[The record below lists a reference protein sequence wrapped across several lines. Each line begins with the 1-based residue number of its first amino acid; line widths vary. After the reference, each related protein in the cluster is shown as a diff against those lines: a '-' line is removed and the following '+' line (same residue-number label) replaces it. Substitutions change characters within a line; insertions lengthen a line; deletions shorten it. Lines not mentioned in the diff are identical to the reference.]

1 MGMHTS
7 DWMTDEHVMLADM
20 TRKFITDEWEQHF
33 DRWRKQGEM
42 DIETWQQA
50 GELGLLCPSVPE
62 EYGGAGGD
70 FGHEAV
76 ILMEGSRA
84 NLASWGHGIHSGIV
98 AHYVLA
104 YGTEEQKKRWLPKMV
119 SGELVGALAMTE
131 PSGGSD
137 VQSIKTRAV
146 KEGNSYRL
154 SGQKTFITNG
164 QHANLIIV
172 AAKTDPSQGAK
183 GTSLVVVETD
193 GAEGFTRG
201 RNLDKIGLKA
211 GDTSELFFDNV
222 EVAPENILGG
232 EEGRGFYQMMQQLPQ
247 ERLIIG
253 CGAVGAME
261 GAIERTLAYCNE
273 REAFGNSLMQ
283 FQNTRFQLA
292 EAQTKT
298 VVSRAFLDECIREH
312 LKGEL
317 SIEKAAMA
325 KYWLS
330 DTQGEVLDICL
341 QMHGGYGFMQEYAV
355 AEMWTDA
362 RVQRI
367 YGGTNEIMKE
377 LIARGFYKAAL
388 TLNMMGLD
396 WDAIKVDFFA
406 GETRSEAYRSQ
417 VNELG
422 EAPVMVDGDVKLT
435 QSGVI
440 QQYLAEKTGKFGGK
454 TKEEEREVLRWI
466 LWDNHKLSSMA
477 GMTRFLMNFLPPEKQ
492 PAETIAFNQGR
503 LKSAYQILDA
513 HLAGRDWIVG
523 EDVTIA
529 DMTCCGYLYYPEP
542 FGFDRADWPNI
553 DAWLTRLSQQP
564 GWKAPYDLM
573 PGNPSERA

>member
-1 MGMHTS
+1 MGMHHS
-7 DWMTDEHVMLADM
+7 DWMTDEHMMLADM

-104 YGTEEQKKRWLPKMV
+104 YGTEDQKKRWLPKMV

-312 LKGEL
+312 LIGEL
-317 SIEKAAMA
+317 SVEKAAMA

-377 LIARGFYKAAL
+377 LIARGF
-388 TLNMMGLD
+388 
-396 WDAIKVDFFA
+396 V
-406 GETRSEAYRSQ
+406 
-417 VNELG
+417 
-422 EAPVMVDGDVKLT
+422 
-435 QSGVI
+435 
-440 QQYLAEKTGKFGGK
+440 EKKK
-454 TKEEEREVLRWI
+454 
-466 LWDNHKLSSMA
+466 
-477 GMTRFLMNFLPPEKQ
+477 
-492 PAETIAFNQGR
+492 
-503 LKSAYQILDA
+503 
-513 HLAGRDWIVG
+513 
-523 EDVTIA
+523 
-529 DMTCCGYLYYPEP
+529 
-542 FGFDRADWPNI
+542 
-553 DAWLTRLSQQP
+553 
-564 GWKAPYDLM
+564 
-573 PGNPSERA
+573 